1 VRDDE
6 YVSVIVQLAS
16 EHFDRANL
24 KKLYSDRDGSLYGQ
38 LKVIIAEF
46 AAKLT
51 ARIPYIDHPYVD
63 LVTSTARQ
71 VYSSISRQIGQ
82 LVNTVLRWRSQE
94 DPVRLTLA
102 EVEEIFTRVFDG
114 LIASTL
120 TDTGT
125 KLTFATIAIPD
136 FFNKTLATTVLEA
149 SRKAGIETVARAI
162 PRTLLAHFENP
173 TIPEGDSVLVLDQG
187 IHHCLVRAF
196 SEGGG
201 RAGSGSSRRKR
212 SWAQIA
218 EQTKRKNA
226 TQKRA
231 TLRDG
236 GLPLDPWRSQVL
248 HQRLLAAVKRANPEL
263 ETQLEIGAD
272 ENILMA
278 MVVQARMLLKKQDLR
293 VVYIG
298 TESRSADFYTT
309 IEHND
314 DHPEQDRYLDEVPL
328 HLDDWWVDRK
338 NPGVKLTREMVLRT
352 DEDYVKSLGNTIAM
366 FVRAMQD
373 GSFSPQPM
381 FKGHQFTEFPINAD
395 SDDPATEPLT
405 FGQVV
410 ILTEWIDRD
419 LVRRAVKKAM
429 GNDVPI
435 IGGSL
440 RNITMVADGA
450 ARMALIR
457 RQNLL
462 RLRGEESGFAH
473 DEL

>member
-24 KKLYSDRDGSLYGQ
+24 KKLYGDRDGSLYGQ

-46 AAKLT
+46 AVKLT
-51 ARIPYIDHPYVD
+51 ARILYIDHPYVD

-71 VYSSISRQIGQ
+71 IYSSVSRQIGQ
-82 LVNTVLRWRSQE
+82 LVNTVLRWRLQE
-94 DPVRLTLA
+94 DSAPLTLA
-102 EVEEIFTRVFDG
+102 EVEETFTRVFDD

-125 KLTFATIAIPD
+125 KLTFAVIAIPD
-136 FFNKTLATTVLEA
+136 FFNETLATTVLEA

-187 IHHCLVRAF
+187 IHHCVVRAF

-201 RAGSGSSRRKR
+201 RAGSGSGRRKR

-218 EQTKRKNA
+218 KQKKRKNA
-226 TQKRA
+226 AQKRA

-248 HQRLLAAVKRANPEL
+248 HQRLLAAVKRVNPEL

-293 VVYIG
+293 VVSMG

-309 IEHND
+309 IDHD
-314 DHPEQDRYLDEVPL
+314 DDYPEQDGYLNEVPL
-328 HLDDWWVDRK
+328 HLDDWWVDGK
-338 NPGVKLTREMVLRT
+338 DPGVKLTREMVLRT

-373 GSFSPQPM
+373 GSFSPQPEI
-381 FKGHQFTEFPINAD
+381 KVH
-395 SDDPATEPLT
+395 
-405 FGQVV
+405 
-410 ILTEWIDRD
+410 
-419 LVRRAVKKAM
+419 
-429 GNDVPI
+429 
-435 IGGSL
+435 
-440 RNITMVADGA
+440 
-450 ARMALIR
+450 
-457 RQNLL
+457 
-462 RLRGEESGFAH
+462 
-473 DEL
+473 